1 MSDSYARLLEIG
13 RPENIKKLFPH
24 SKALLVSG
32 KVIDRAMLKK
42 GKAMTI
48 AANCRNYFVLRGVL
62 LAAQRANAA
71 IIVEIAK
78 SESNYCHINM
88 WNLARFVD
96 TVANELG
103 VTIPIAIHADHF
115 TIKNDKDIE
124 LARKQIPSLFDFG
137 ITSIAIDASHLPDTE
152 NLLAN
157 IELAKYVPEWAGYET
172 EVGEIKGK
180 EGLSTPE
187 EALFLIKGLNAHG
200 IFPDWIALNN
210 GTTHGIQDS
219 DAGIQVD
226 LTARIHKALE
236 PYKISGAQHGTSGNN
251 SDRLREIAAKTA
263 TTKANVATAL
273 QMLAWGVKV
282 DEYGNAVLDENK
294 ELIKEEGK
302 GLSEELWQEM
312 VAYAKEKGWAPKN
325 YKWLNLPFEMKFL
338 SEPREIRERMTKAV
352 EEFTYDL
359 LVNVFNAQDTA
370 DIAKELL
377 LEAGSA
383 NLGPKA
389 TQIEN
394 PADWTVEKIKT
405 MENLRTHAGDGDYD
419 D

>member
-1 MSDSYARLLEIG
+1 
-13 RPENIKKLFPH
+13 
-24 SKALLVSG
+24 
-32 KVIDRAMLKK
+32 
-42 GKAMTI
+42 
-48 AANCRNYFVLRGVL
+48 
-62 LAAQRANAA
+62 
-71 IIVEIAK
+71 
-78 SESNYCHINM
+78 
-88 WNLARFVD
+88 
-96 TVANELG
+96 
-103 VTIPIAIHADHF
+103 
-115 TIKNDKDIE
+115 
-124 LARKQIPSLFDFG
+124 
-137 ITSIAIDASHLPDTE
+137 
-152 NLLAN
+152 
-157 IELAKYVPEWAGYET
+157 
-172 EVGEIKGK
+172 
-180 EGLSTPE
+180 
-187 EALFLIKGLNAHG
+187 
-200 IFPDWIALNN
+200 
-210 GTTHGIQDS
+210 
-219 DAGIQVD
+219 
-226 LTARIHKALE
+226 
-236 PYKISGAQHGTSGNN
+236 
-251 SDRLREIAAKTA
+251 
-263 TTKANVATAL
+263 
-273 QMLAWGVKV
+273 MLAWGVKV